1 MTAVRYLLDT
11 NICIYIAK
19 RRPPEVAGRFERLY
33 PGEVGM
39 SMITYGELLLGAEKS
54 QHPKQAAERL
64 QRFVELVPV
73 LALPDES
80 PRHYARI
87 RAELER
93 AGTPIGAND
102 LWIAAH
108 ALASGLI
115 LVSNNL
121 REFGR
126 VAGLATENWAH

>member
-1 MTAVRYLLDT
+1 MSVRYLLDT

-19 RRPPEVAGRFERLY
+19 RRPPEVASRFESLR

-39 SMITYGELLLGAEKS
+39 SIITYGELLFGAEKS
-54 QHPKQAAERL
+54 QHPEPAKERL
-64 QRFVELVPV
+64 RRFVEFVPV
-73 LALPDES
+73 LVLPDES

-93 AGTPIGAND
+93 AGTPIGGND

-126 VAGLATENWAH
+126 IAGLSTENWAH

>member
-1 MTAVRYLLDT
+1 MFVRYLLDT

-19 RRPPEVAGRFERLY
+19 QRPPEVAGRFESLR

-39 SMITYGELLLGAEKS
+39 SMISYGELLFGAEKS
-54 QHPKQAAERL
+54 QQPQPATERL
-64 QRFVELVPV
+64 QRLAELVPV
-73 LALPDES
+73 LSLPDES

-102 LWIAAH
+102 LWIASH

-126 VAGLATENWAH
+126 IAGLAAENWTH

>member
-1 MTAVRYLLDT
+1 MPLRYLLGT

-19 RRPPEVAGRFERLY
+19 RWPPEVAGRFERLH

-39 SMITYGELLLGAEKS
+39 SMMTYGELLLGAEKS
-54 QHPKQAAERL
+54 QHPKQVAERL

-73 LALPDES
+73 LALPDNS
-80 PRHYARI
+80 PSHYARI
-87 RAELER
+87 RAALER

-108 ALASGLI
+108 AMASGLI

-126 VAGLATENWAH
+126 VAGLTTENWAH

>member
-1 MTAVRYLLDT
+1 VRYLLDT

-19 RRPPEVAGRFERLY
+19 RHPPEVARQFERLH
-33 PGEVGM
+33 PGDVGI
-39 SMITYGELLLGAEKS
+39 SLITYGELLFGAEKS
-54 QHPKQAAERL
+54 QQPERAHDRL

-73 LALPDES
+73 LALPDEC

-108 ALASGLI
+108 ALAARLI

-126 VAGLATENWAH
+126 IAGLATENWAH